1 MFAITIFVKK
11 TNKIYLYRDRIG
23 ERNIFYSLSNCN
35 FAFASEIKPLLKLK
49 IFKKE
54 INFKNIQ
61 EYFYHG
67 MIFENG
73 ETFFKNIF
81 QVDPGSYISID
92 CNSFKIRKY
101 DYYRVDEKLNPKAKM
116 QTQIDKSLF
125 SRLISDVKLEFYYL
139 EA

>member
-1 MFAITIFVKK
+1 M
-11 TNKIYLYRDRIG
+11 
-23 ERNIFYSLSNCN
+23 SNCN

-125 SRLISDVKLEFYYL
+125 SRLILM
-139 EA
+139 